1 MPANLTAEAKS
12 LWMKASSTRDPEEKI
27 KALEEFLSAVPK
39 HKGNERLRAQV
50 KRKIATLRLE
60 VRERRRPSGAVR
72 SNLLKKEGAAQIVL
86 LGLTNSGKSSLLSS
100 LTAARPAV
108 ADYPY
113 TTQKPTPG
121 MLSFMD
127 IQFQLVEAPAI
138 NPNLT
143 ESSGW
148 NSQTLNLAK
157 QTDGLAIVLDM
168 SRDPCRD
175 FVLIKGELERFGIS
189 LERKKSRV
197 EIIRRKGISG
207 VQVHLSGNLRGCSL
221 RDVEE
226 FVRSYGLTGVAVRI
240 WGDVGIDDVE
250 EAILESTTTY
260 KPSIVI
266 ANKMDSP
273 NAAENLARLR
283 SIMPGDVSVVPVSCD
298 TGAGLDEV
306 GPSIFQA
313 LELIRV
319 YTKDP
324 NEKAP
329 STEPIVVKKGTV
341 ASEVAGQ
348 IHTDLQRNL
357 KYVKVWGSSCKYPGE
372 RLGPTHILQDGDI
385 VEFHTQ

>member
-12 LWMKASSTRDPEEKI
+12 RWMKASVTKDPEEKI

-60 VRERRRPSGAVR
+60 VQEKRRPSGTVR
-72 SNLLKKEGAAQIVL
+72 QSLPKREGAAQIVL

-100 LTAARPAV
+100 LTAARPTV
-108 ADYPY
+108 ADYPF

-121 MLSFMD
+121 MLSFID
-127 IQFQLVEAPAI
+127 IQFQLVEAPA
-138 NPNLT
+138 LT
-143 ESSGW
+143 LNMAEDSGLTP
-148 NSQTLNLAK
+148 QTLNLTR

-168 SRDPCRD
+168 SGDPCRA
-175 FVLIKGELERFGIS
+175 FELIKSELERSGIS
-189 LERKKSRV
+189 LERRKSRV
-197 EIIRRKGISG
+197 EIIKRKGISG
-207 VQVHLSGNLRGCSL
+207 VQVHLSGNLKGCSL
-221 RDVEE
+221 EDVEE
-226 FVRSYGLTGVAVRI
+226 LVRSYGLTGVSVRV
-240 WGDVGIDDVE
+240 WGEAGIDDVE
-250 EAILESTTTY
+250 EAILESTMTY

-273 NAAENLARLR
+273 NVEGKLDELR
-283 SIMPGDVSVVPVSCD
+283 KHVPEGVLIVPVSCK
-298 TGAGLDEV
+298 TGSGLYKV
-306 GPSIFQA
+306 GQSIFQA

-329 STEPIVVKKGTV
+329 SGEPIVVNKGTV
-341 ASEVAGQ
+341 ASEVAGR

-372 RLGPTHILQDGDI
+372 RLGPTHILQDGDV
-385 VEFHTQ
+385 VEFHT